1 MVPVELSG
9 GTHFP
14 EVGDRPYFLN
24 LGPFAF
30 YWFAL
35 EKATRETA
43 LSEDVPLLEVRGK
56 WNEVFASPA
65 LGLALAR
72 YVRSR
77 RWFGGKTKTI
87 GSVRIRDHIALGP
100 HVLALLTIEYTD
112 AEPDTYV
119 LPLGIT
125 QARRSDEKIEI
136 GR

>member
-35 EKATRETA
+35 EKAARETTV
-43 LSEDVPLLEVRGK
+43 SDDVPLLEARGK
-56 WNEVFASPA
+56 WNEVFASA
-65 LGLALAR
+65 GLGRAIAR

-77 RWFGGKTKTI
+77 RWFGGKTRTI
-87 GSVRIRDHIALGP
+87 SNVRVRDHVEVASN
-100 HVLALLTIEYTD
+100 VLALLTIEYTD
-112 AEPDTYV
+112 AEPDTYL

-125 QARRSDEKIEI
+125 QARRADEKIDT
-136 GR
+136 